1 MIIKPPAEQLRHTA
15 LEVAEKAEDLLG
27 QLERMTSFDVI
38 ITLKPFEMPTY
49 TVKKMYCSMAVF
61 ESADENGK
69 K

>member
-38 ITLKPFEMPTY
+38 ITLKPFELPTY
-49 TVKKMYCSMAVF
+49 TVKKMYCSRESF
-61 ESADENGK
+61 ESADENGQK
-69 K
+69 

>member
-1 MIIKPPAEQLRHTA
+1 MEMMKPAEQLKHTA
-15 LEVAEKAEDLLG
+15 LEVAEKAEEILG
-27 QLERMTSFDVI
+27 QLERMTSCDVV

-49 TVKKMYCSMAVF
+49 TVKKMYFSKAVF